1 MIHAITTRYLWI
13 RDKRGENYFK
23 KLKSGDILLFH
34 DKCSYAGAAND
45 TKRISIS
52 IYVPIGFR
60 HFNTF
65 NSAIHEANV

>member
-1 MIHAITTRYLWI
+1 MIHAVTTRYIWI

-23 KLKSGDILLFH
+23 KLKSGDILFFH
-34 DKCSYAGAAND
+34 DKCSYAGVAND

-60 HFNTF
+60 LSNTF
-65 NSAIHEANV
+65 NRAISEDNV